1 MIIIKEM
8 SKQPIAYESI
18 FAAFVP
24 QIIIQKTIDI
34 QKKIAISKAKNRP
47 KPVGRGCPKFYQI
60 LSKSQSVRLLSQS
73 IEKSLVINALRHFL
87 VHRQSVPE
95 T

>member
-34 QKKIAISKAKNRP
+34 QKKIAISKAKNSP
-47 KPVGRGCPKFYQI
+47 KTRWPWLPLILPDFEQI
-60 LSKSQSVRLLSQS
+60 AERT
-73 IEKSLVINALRHFL
+73 SLAAKH
-87 VHRQSVPE
+87 
-95 T
+95 